1 MFGNTDR
8 LRPGTNQI
16 GRRNNKQQMNPA
28 DPRKQMSQETSAPQ
42 IAIGPRVRK
51 SPYFEATLD
60 YGAKAFTIYNHMF
73 MPTVYTDPVDEYWRL
88 VQGVT
93 LWDVA
98 CERQVEITGPDAR
111 QFTQLLTPRNLS
123 NCSVG
128 QCRYVV
134 LTAGDGGI
142 INDAVLLHLA
152 EDHFWLSPGDGD
164 VLLWAQGVATNTG
177 LNVTVAEPDV
187 SPLQLQGPKAPYVAK
202 KLFGKKALDLGYYR
216 MIETELDGIP
226 LVLSRTGWSGELG
239 YELFLRDGARG
250 YELWET
256 VIQAGKEH
264 DIVPIA
270 PSGIRSIEGAIL
282 AYCSDITGDDNPYV
296 IGLDRLVDLEQEADF
311 IGKAA
316 LKKIHAEGT
325 KRRLVGF
332 TVNDGGPSDA
342 NAEFWPVMNGSANIG
357 RVTRAAYSPRL
368 DKYLGFVN
376 VPTDKSAVGTELAIE
391 TPDGRFD
398 VTVAATPFVPA
409 EKEIPPI

>member
-1 MFGNTDR
+1 MD
-8 LRPGTNQI
+8 
-16 GRRNNKQQMNPA
+16 K
-28 DPRKQMSQETSAPQ
+28 ETSAPQ

-88 VQGVT
+88 VKGVT

-111 QFTQLLTPRNLS
+111 QFTQLLTPRNLTT
-123 NCSVG
+123 CSVG

-134 LTAGDGGI
+134 LTGEDGGI

-152 EDHFWLSPGDGD
+152 DNRYWLSPGDGD

-177 LNVTVAEPDV
+177 MNVTVAEPDV
-187 SPLQLQGPKAPYVAK
+187 SPLQLQGPKAPHVAN

-216 MIETELDGIP
+216 MIETELNGIP

-239 YELFLRDGARG
+239 YELFLRDGKRG

-256 VIQAGKEH
+256 VMQAGKEH
-264 DIVPIA
+264 DIAPIA

-316 LKKIHAEGT
+316 LKKIHAEGAT
-325 KRRLVGF
+325 RRLVGF
-332 TVNDGGPSDA
+332 TVDEGGPTES
-342 NAEFWPVMNGSANIG
+342 NAEFWPVMNGGANIG

-376 VPTDKSAVGTELAIE
+376 VPTDKSAVGTELAID

-398 VTVAATPFVPA
+398 VTVTATPFVPA